1 MEQSRLVLSGGLP
14 GRRRLVYLRIRPRL
28 LVARVL
34 EVLFDGAVFPVQG
47 EDEIPARTDEQHDPA
62 GVHGY
67 VFTIS
72 TSQGAWCEI
81 TFGTLPKRNRD
92 GPSIPRLPTTM
103 RSASSSSAT
112 FRIVSAG
119 SPCSIR
125 VRGSTPI
132 SFATATPRSIAPSA
146 GDAGPSRHA
155 NSSGACSFHCSTV
168 TGSTGRY
175 THMMTSSA
183 PDAFA
188 ITAACRTPSSDG
200 GEPSVP
206 VRTLL

>member
-1 MEQSRLVLSGGLP
+1 MERSRLVLSGIL
-14 GRRRLVYLRIRPRL
+14 GRSGRFLDLGIRPCL

-34 EVLFDGAVFPVQG
+34 ERLLDRAVLPVQR
-47 EDEIPARTDEQHDPA
+47 EHQIPARTDEEHDPA

-67 VFTIS
+67 VLTIS

-81 TFGTLPKRNRD
+81 TFGTLPNRKRD

-119 SPCSIR
+119 SPCSMR
-125 VRGSTPI
+125 VRASTPT
-132 SFATATPRSIAPSA
+132 SFATAAPRSTAPSA
-146 GDAGPSRHA
+146 GDNGPSRQA

-175 THMMTSSA
+175 TH
-183 PDAFA
+183 
-188 ITAACRTPSSDG
+188 I
-200 GEPSVP
+200 
-206 VRTLL
+206 